1 MIAIFLPPG
10 WESADEVRMF
20 PSETEALEAADAVE
34 VTSVEAVLELVTE
47 GFRSNK
53 LTLRLKLAK
62 SPM

>member
-1 MIAIFLPPG
+1 
-10 WESADEVRMF
+10 MF
-20 PSETEALEAADAVE
+20 PSKTEALEAADAVE
-34 VTSVEAVLELVTE
+34 VTSVEAVLDVVTE

>member
-1 MIAIFLPPG
+1 MAIFLPPG
-10 WESADEVRMF
+10 WESADEVRLF
-20 PSETEALEAADAVE
+20 PSETEAEEAADAVE
-34 VTSVEAVLELVTE
+34 VTSEAVLVVVTE